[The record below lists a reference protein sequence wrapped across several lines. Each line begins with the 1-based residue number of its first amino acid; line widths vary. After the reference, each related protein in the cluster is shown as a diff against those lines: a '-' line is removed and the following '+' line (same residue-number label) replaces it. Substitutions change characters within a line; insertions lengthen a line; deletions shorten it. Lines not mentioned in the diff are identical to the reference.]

1 MDHLWEMTHI
11 KHEKRYNKAETK
23 QYENPGQYAV
33 SNWIVSVQGMLITA
47 ATQSF
52 MDHYDAIMEG
62 TYTKELLYE
71 TDMEELA
78 NRLSDIA
85 FRYAFQSM
93 PILKLEVAAETM
105 LTFLLEK
112 FVDAA
117 ITFDTDQ
124 KQNAIQQK
132 MMQLI
137 SENYLRIYYIHAE
150 GKSEAEK
157 LYLRLLLVTDYVCGM
172 TDSYAKS
179 LYQELNGIL

>member
-1 MDHLWEMTHI
+1 M
-11 KHEKRYNKAETK
+11 
-23 QYENPGQYAV
+23 
-33 SNWIVSVQGMLITA
+33 SNWIVSVQGMLIAA

-52 MDHYDAIMEG
+52 MEHYDAIMEG
-62 TYTKELLYE
+62 TYTKELLYG

-105 LTFLLEK
+105 LTFLLDK

-117 ITFDTDQ
+117 ITFDTEE

-137 SENYLRIYYIHAE
+137 SENYMRIYYIYAE
-150 GKSEAEK
+150 GKSEEEK

-179 LYQELNGIL
+179 LYQELNGIS